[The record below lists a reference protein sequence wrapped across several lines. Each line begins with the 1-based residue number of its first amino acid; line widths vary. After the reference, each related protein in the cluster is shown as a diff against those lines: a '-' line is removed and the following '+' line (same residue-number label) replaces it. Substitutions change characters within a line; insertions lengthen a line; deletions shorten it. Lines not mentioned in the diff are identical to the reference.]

1 MKGREAKGI
10 VEKEK
15 PREDGRIYSN
25 GVRQK
30 VEGHP
35 ALWGG
40 ESRSGCVKG
49 AIFDYT
55 LNLESVGDA

>member
-1 MKGREAKGI
+1 MKGREAKGT

-35 ALWGG
+35 ALWVGG
-40 ESRSGCVKG
+40 GG
-49 AIFDYT
+49 AEVDVLREPFLTIR
-55 LNLESVGDA
+55 

>member
-1 MKGREAKGI
+1 MTFFGRKMKGSEAKGT

-35 ALWGG
+35 ALWVGG
-40 ESRSGCVKG
+40 GKQKWMC
-49 AIFDYT
+49 
-55 LNLESVGDA
+55 